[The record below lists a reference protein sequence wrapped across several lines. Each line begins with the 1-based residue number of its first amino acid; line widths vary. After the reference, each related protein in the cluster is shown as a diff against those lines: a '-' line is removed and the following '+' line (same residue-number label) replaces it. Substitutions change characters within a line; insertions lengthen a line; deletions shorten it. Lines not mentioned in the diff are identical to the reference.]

1 MSTVDLSR
9 ERKLRELAE
18 KLEKLQLEREELDH
32 KIIQTQ
38 AEYGALYNKTAP
50 ILNLPIEIMCR
61 MFELAH
67 HASFVEG
74 VPENPLIEVTI
85 SHVCTEWR
93 SVALSFQTLWSNF
106 RYNVSELPKRIP
118 IDRLVAYLKRSG
130 SHLLDLHFTFSESV
144 LCEGS
149 QALFYSMLENTISH
163 VDRWRRFS
171 LFSDVDVP
179 MQGFSDRL
187 QWLKAPNLQYLT
199 MCPSSSDPEGGPD
212 SDRLAPSVLLGGAPK
227 LFYVRVDG
235 TSFRNYFPPLSNV
248 TVLRLEDETDAW
260 TFGSFSMF
268 LEILALPSLSS
279 LSIVGQHFWE
289 PESPQTSKITMNSL
303 KHLRYGEDFTF
314 IGHFLPFLVA
324 PLLETLIIKRVTLRL
339 IPNPLPKFL
348 RPFSNL
354 HSLELIECPDYDAG
368 FINSL
373 AVLTPH
379 VTHLTIVD
387 DTGPESMLQCVTR
400 PFLENGIKS
409 WPKVQFLTTSR
420 LDDDHPIFPYIDFA
434 RMVGN
439 PKLTIC
445 TDTGEWPFNEDD
457 HENYLT
463 LKSMCVLLD
472 RLPDK
477 PKIVSWPPGVDVPA
491 EEDFFTIE
499 Y

>member
-1 MSTVDLSR
+1 MSTIDLSR
-9 ERKLRELAE
+9 ERKLRKLAE
-18 KLEKLQLEREELDH
+18 KLEKLQSEREELDY

-50 ILNLPIEIMCR
+50 ILNLPIEITCR

-149 QALFYSMLENTISH
+149 QALFYSMLESTISH
-163 VDRWRRFS
+163 VDRWRQFS

-179 MQGFSDRL
+179 MHGFSDRL
-187 QWLKAPNLQYLT
+187 QWLKASNLQYLT
-199 MCPSSSDPEGGPD
+199 MCLNSSDPEGALQYFDG
-212 SDRLAPSVLLGGAPK
+212 LAPSVFLGGAPK
-227 LFYVRVDG
+227 LFCVWVDG
-235 TSFRNYFPPLSNV
+235 ASFRNYLPPFSNV
-248 TVLRLEDETDAW
+248 TVLRLEETDAW
-260 TFGSFSMF
+260 TFGSFSLF

-279 LSIVGQHFWE
+279 LSIVGEHFEE
-289 PESPQTSKITMNSL
+289 PELPHTLQITMNNL
-303 KHLRYGEDFTF
+303 KHLRYGEDYYL

-324 PLLETLIIKRVTLRL
+324 PLLETLIIKGVTFPRM
-339 IPNPLPKFL
+339 PSPLPKYM
-348 RPFSNL
+348 RPFFNL
-354 HSLELIECPDYDAG
+354 HSLELIECMDYGG

-373 AVLTPH
+373 VTLTPH
-379 VTHLTIVD
+379 VINLTIVD
-387 DTGPESMLQCVTR
+387 DSVGGVLQCVTR
-400 PFLENGIKS
+400 PFLENGTKS
-409 WPKVQFLTTSR
+409 WPNLKFLTSSSR
-420 LDDDHPIFPYIDFA
+420 LDYHPILPYIEFA

-439 PKLTIC
+439 PGSKLTLCIDAEDWAFDDPESYQLLKAIC
-445 TDTGEWPFNEDD
+445 VI
-457 HENYLT
+457 HS
-463 LKSMCVLLD
+463 K
-472 RLPDK
+472 LPNK

-491 EEDFFTIE
+491 EKDFFTIE
-499 Y
+499 YY